1 MHKQLNSS
9 KRHRTILS
17 IVSVVVLF
25 CFVVFSIVFGR
36 DQVLPGNV
44 ALAEGKGLLTIFADG
59 QKKTV
64 ATNARTIGEA
74 LEQNGINIAQGD
86 VVEPSLETEIT
97 QPIYNINVYRA
108 YPAVVIDGNT
118 RISTLSGYRS
128 PRQVVAAAGLKLY
141 NEDKVNAERSDNF
154 VGEGVVGQKITIERA
169 MPVKVS
175 IGGKTFEFRTWKQ
188 TVRELLAEKGID
200 LQPSDQLNVA
210 PDAKLSKGT
219 HVVVSRLSQ
228 DIVSVMEVINPEVQ
242 YVDDPNQPA
251 SFQEVKE
258 PGAPGQKLVTY
269 AVQQRDGIETGR
281 TVVDTKVVQEA
292 KVKVVLRGTKR
303 SNDDMQSEGWQK
315 LRFCESGGNYANKRN
330 PLYRGAYQFDYA
342 TWNNYGGYYDPAD
355 APPAVQDAKAADTYR
370 RRGASPWPLCGR
382 FVR

>member
-9 KRHRTILS
+9 KRHRPILS

-342 TWNNYGGYYDPAD
+342 TWSNYGGYYDPAD